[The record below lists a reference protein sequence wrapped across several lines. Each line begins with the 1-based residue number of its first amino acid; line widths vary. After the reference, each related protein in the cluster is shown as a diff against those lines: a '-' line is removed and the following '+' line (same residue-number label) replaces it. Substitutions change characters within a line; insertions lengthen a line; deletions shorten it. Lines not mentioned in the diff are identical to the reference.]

1 MGLYCGQ
8 LVCMMAFA
16 SLLLP
21 RKVQMEF
28 RKSWERWRLEHL
40 HIQRDSSMKPFKC
53 PTSSLS
59 CEGTVGSSVY
69 AASCQASCS

>member
-1 MGLYCGQ
+1 MGPFCGH
-8 LVCMMAFA
+8 LVRMMAFV
-16 SLLLP
+16 SLLFP

-40 HIQRDSSMKPFKC
+40 RVQRDSSMKPLKC

-59 CEGTVGSSVY
+59 SGATGGSSVY
-69 AASCQASCS
+69 VATSQACS

>member
-1 MGLYCGQ
+1 
-8 LVCMMAFA
+8 MASA
-16 SLLLP
+16 SLLSP

-40 HIQRDSSMKPFKC
+40 HVQRENSMKPFKC

-59 CEGTVGSSVY
+59 CGATAGSSVY
-69 AASCQASCS
+69 AASCQTSCS

>member
-1 MGLYCGQ
+1 
-8 LVCMMAFA
+8 
-16 SLLLP
+16 
-21 RKVQMEF
+21 MEF

-59 CEGTVGSSVY
+59 CGATVGSSVY
-69 AASCQASCS
+69 SASCQASCS